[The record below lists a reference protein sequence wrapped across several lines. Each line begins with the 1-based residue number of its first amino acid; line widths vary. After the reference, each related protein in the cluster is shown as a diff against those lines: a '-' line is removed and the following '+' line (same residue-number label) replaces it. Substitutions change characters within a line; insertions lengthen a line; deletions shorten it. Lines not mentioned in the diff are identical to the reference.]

1 MSDGIDVQISLA
13 VESSVDS
20 VNNIDAINVSCF
32 DLIQIA

>member
-20 VNNIDAINVSCF
+20 VNNIDAINVSF
-32 DLIQIA
+32 FNLIQIA